1 MNVRDF
7 ALGVLRDAHNARLS
21 GDALVSALLDIVAS
35 VYANTAKGDA
45 DRYSALV
52 DDTAKALRSNPGA
65 PTRQMDPGRILSDD
79 QLEAAAELVRAAIRW
94 TNAGNRAQVLPAFDL
109 ILADLRRLR
118 APKT

>member
-1 MNVRDF
+1 
-7 ALGVLRDAHNARLS
+7 
-21 GDALVSALLDIVAS
+21 
-35 VYANTAKGDA
+35 
-45 DRYSALV
+45 
-52 DDTAKALRSNPGA
+52 
-65 PTRQMDPGRILSDD
+65 MDPGRILSDD